1 MSRLKRIIAMD
12 MNAFQGT
19 INQTSQKGR
28 DILKSLEDFK
38 FTLEQTAR
46 LLNNNQ
52 ELAQGMIKKR
62 KSIDEI
68 SGKLYQIVFDIE
80 NMDISESFNNQ
91 QQPVMTDAPNVVP
104 GQEQP
109 PANAAGPGQPP
120 VPGAPTP
127 GIPGTPTPGGAPV
140 PGGGGSAP
148 SGGSGGAAPGGAE
161 APGGKENDKD
171 KGDKGDNEEE
181 TKPEDTSD
189 NTEEE

>member
-1 MSRLKRIIAMD
+1 VSRLKKIIAMD

-52 ELAQGMIKKR
+52 ELAQGMISKR

-91 QQPVMTDAPNVVP
+91 SQPVMTDMPNKVP

-109 PANAAGPGQPP
+109 PEGAETPGQPVPEQP
-120 VPGAPTP
+120 VPGEAPA
-127 GIPGTPTPGGAPV
+127 GGAPS
-140 PGGGGSAP
+140 PGGGGGGGGMPSAGP
-148 SGGSGGAAPGGAE
+148 SGAKP
-161 APGGKENDKD
+161 PGKEGEEDS
-171 KGDKGDNEEE
+171 EEE
-181 TKPEDTSD
+181 D
-189 NTEEE
+189 NDEEEPVDEE